1 MRNQLKNLR
10 ACCLCLSLLAAW
22 SLCAPA
28 QDAPPQRK
36 TPPRTGQMPQE
47 RMEVIARRLNLGA
60 RRADSER
67 PRATQSGHGARASG
81 YYQCFERGCVYY
93 GAGTGVH
100 AVAGAIFAKYVA
112 DGYERGALGFPVSDE
127 RTCAQP
133 ADARYQLFEGGRIVF
148 DGATGQSTTYTNRS
162 AAADAGDCRGAAGP
176 SRTAPAGP
184 AAAAARTGRFRVTL
198 NGFTVNRQTFDHAL
212 DADGKSDEIFFLNK
226 VALYRK
232 DAGGQI
238 RVRFLP
244 IIDSRIMGD
253 VNGQTG
259 RVRAGSASGQGGLR
273 TGDRFPSQE
282 PWARAEEPRV
292 DTLPMLLWEGELT
305 KGEAWVKIVPTIWE
319 WDNGDRH
326 LRARWDS
333 NTEHWLNSPHD
344 PELTVPPTPLVY
356 PLSLLG
362 GAGASRS
369 AAWHAFGTAEDR
381 PVGMKKDRRGAEL
394 FDPTWLVLTF
404 ENATRAVS
412 EVQSTK
418 GVGIVEI
425 PYTDSD
431 EFNGDYTLY
440 LQVERLP

>member
-1 MRNQLKNLR
+1 MKRLTLNAIL
-10 ACCLCLSLLAAW
+10 ACVALAAW
-22 SLCAPA
+22 GLCAPA
-28 QDAPPQRK
+28 QDMPQQRK
-36 TPPRTGQMPQE
+36 APRRTGQMPQE
-47 RMEVIARRLNLGA
+47 RMEVVARRLNLGA
-60 RRADSER
+60 RRADSES
-67 PRATQSGHGARASG
+67 PRATQSGYGDKAVG

-100 AVAGAIFAKYVA
+100 AVAGAIFTKYVA

-127 RTCAQP
+127 QTCARP
-133 ADARYQLFEGGRIVF
+133 ADARYQVFEGGRIVF
-148 DGATGQSTTYTNRS
+148 DGATGQSTTYADRS
-162 AAADAGDCRGAAGP
+162 AAADAGDCRGASATSP
-176 SRTAPAGP
+176 APPAGSS
-184 AAAAARTGRFRVTL
+184 AGAARTGRFRVTL

-232 DAGGQI
+232 DAQGGVS
-238 RVRFLP
+238 VRFMP
-244 IIDSRIMGD
+244 ILDSRIMGD
-253 VNGQTG
+253 VNGHSG
-259 RVRAGSASGQGGLR
+259 RVRAGSAGDQGGLR

-282 PWARAEEPRV
+282 PWVRGAAPGV

-326 LRARWDS
+326 LRATWDS
-333 NTEHWLNSPHD
+333 NSEHWLASPHD
-344 PELTVPPTPLVY
+344 PEATLPPTPLVY

-362 GAGASRS
+362 GGGAARN

-381 PVGMKKDRRGAEL
+381 PVGMRKDRRGAEL

-412 EVQSTK
+412 EAQGTK

-431 EFNGDYTLY
+431 EFNGHYTLY
-440 LQVERLP
+440 VQVERLP